1 MKKEEI
7 RSRIVE
13 IGIIPGVRAASAA
26 DARFAAESVNRGGI
40 PIAEITMTVPG
51 AIELITDL
59 TKSIPEMIVGAGT
72 VLDVETARRCLDAG
86 AKFLTSPGLVLEVVE
101 FAIKNDVVV
110 FPGALTPMEGRS
122 RLRQNLSLRASR
134 R

>member
-1 MKKEEI
+1 
-7 RSRIVE
+7 
-13 IGIIPGVRAASAA
+13 
-26 DARFAAESVNRGGI
+26 
-40 PIAEITMTVPG
+40 MTVPG